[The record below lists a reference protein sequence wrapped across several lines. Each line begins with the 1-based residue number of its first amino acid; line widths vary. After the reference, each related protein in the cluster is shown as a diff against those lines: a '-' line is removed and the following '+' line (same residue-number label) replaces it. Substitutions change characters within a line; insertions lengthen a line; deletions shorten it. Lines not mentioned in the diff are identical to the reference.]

1 MRHSSALL
9 RMDPKLP
16 PLDFDLETTLPYL
29 LNRAGVRIG
38 LTFSGEIGRHD
49 LALPEWRILASLL
62 GREWQ
67 SVSELAEHTSAELS
81 RVSRLVSGLER
92 RALLRRK
99 ASGVDARAV
108 ELALTAKG
116 RALALQIVPL
126 AQLYERVALAGMS
139 ADEVDLLKAL
149 LRKVYDNMDAL
160 NASGRRVRRTRTR
173 EARA

>member
-1 MRHSSALL
+1 
-9 RMDPKLP
+9 MDQKLP

-38 LTFSGEIGRHD
+38 QSFSAEIARHE

-67 SVSELAEHTSAELS
+67 SVSELAAHTSAELS
-81 RVSRLVSGLER
+81 RASRLAAGLER
-92 RALLRRK
+92 RGLLKRK

-108 ELALTAKG
+108 QLALTAKG

-126 AQLYERVALAGMS
+126 AQLYERVALGGMS
-139 ADEVDLLKAL
+139 AEEVGSLKRLLG
-149 LRKVYDNMDAL
+149 KVYENMDAL
-160 NASGRRVRRTRTR
+160 RPAP
-173 EARA
+173 ARARRGAAQAAGTRA

>member
-1 MRHSSALL
+1 
-9 RMDPKLP
+9 MDPKLP
-16 PLDFDLETTLPYL
+16 PIDFDLETTLPYL

-38 LTFSGEIGRHD
+38 LTFTGELARFD

-67 SVSELAEHTSAELS
+67 SVSELAAHTSAELS
-81 RVSRLVSGLER
+81 RVSRLVAGIER
-92 RALLRRK
+92 RGLLKRK
-99 ASGVDARAV
+99 ASGVDGRAV

-139 ADEVDLLKAL
+139 VEEIEQLKSL

-160 NASGRRVRRTRTR
+160 NASGRRVK
-173 EARA
+173 RAAAKEKRA

>member
-1 MRHSSALL
+1 
-9 RMDPKLP
+9 MDPKLP

-38 LTFSGEIGRHD
+38 LSFTGEIARFD

-62 GREWQ
+62 GRESQ
-67 SVSELAEHTSAELS
+67 SVSEIAAHTSAELS
-81 RVSRLVSGLER
+81 RVSRLIAGLER
-92 RALLRRK
+92 RGLLKRK
-99 ASGVDARAV
+99 ASGVDGRAV

-139 ADEVDLLKAL
+139 AEEVDALKSL
-149 LRKVYDNMDAL
+149 LRRVYDNMDAL
-160 NASGRRVRRTRTR
+160 DASGRRARRAATR
-173 EARA
+173 EKRA